1 MEQYELLEVL
11 GRGSYGVA
19 RLVRWLG
26 HDSSS
31 RSLPSTAP
39 PNCSADELY
48 VVKTID
54 LSDMAKGAR
63 EEAQREAAV
72 LKSLCHPNIVAH
84 VETCLE
90 EQQLCIVMQYAD
102 AGDLASAIERRKNSL
117 GFFTE
122 EAVLSAF
129 AQCCAGLEHVH
140 SKRILHRDLKSQNIF
155 LNSNGRLQL
164 GDFGI
169 AKILAHTT
177 SKAKTAVGTPYYASP
192 EVCDNQAYSFKAD
205 VWSLGVVLYQLM
217 ALEIPFKAPSLV
229 ALVLKI
235 IQTEPPSLP
244 SKYGEGARDVC
255 SQTLRKDPEA
265 RPSAAELLQL
275 SVVMR
280 ASAGGATA
288 TQELIAQNLPT
299 ESLLPSSAC
308 APLHC
313 KDSTHH
319 ARHQGTHGKNQTSEP
334 DGNMSSGRLFISGRL
349 ANSGNSDPVDALLAA
364 LSTETETSLLPTDSK
379 DKPVAKATDTTFAD
393 SGQLSA
399 RAAHLVQKE
408 QEMLAAQTLALHG
421 DDCRMDQARLD
432 QLFGLPVSSFS
443 EQFATPC
450 TDAPTF
456 VGDCPGHRCK
466 APSWQSL
473 PYADPN
479 AQALACAARAGSPNC
494 HVTRRGHRK
503 MPRGTLERQAK
514 SRFSLASSLSMS
526 ELTVKAPASRPS
538 CPAFGEQEQAAL
550 APKEV
555 PKGSSRAA
563 DQCSLPALMQFAAG
577 ARRSGKVHSLPDIAA
592 CPVGSRRA
600 GAISELP
607 MQSAAALAT
616 AKAARLGGDALL
628 LHAPGSRG
636 ATPGSSGR
644 SWRSSSSRPTSVEGG
659 RRLSRHKS

>member
-31 RSLPSTAP
+31 RSLPPTAP
-39 PNCSADELY
+39 PNGGADELY

-90 EQQLCIVMQYAD
+90 EQQLCIIMQYAD

-229 ALVLKI
+229 GLVLKI

-244 SKYGEGARDVC
+244 GRYSEGARDVC
-255 SQTLRKDPEA
+255 NRTLRKDPEA

-280 ASAGGATA
+280 AAADGSTA
-288 TQELIAQNLPT
+288 SQELIAQNLAT
-299 ESLLPSSAC
+299 VSLLSSSAC
-308 APLHC
+308 ASLHSQ
-313 KDSTHH
+313 DSIQH
-319 ARHQGTHGKNQTSEP
+319 ACHQGTGGKNQTSGP
-334 DGNMSSGRLFISGRL
+334 GGNMSSGRLFSSERL
-349 ANSGNSDPVDALLAA
+349 ASSGNSDPVDALLAA
-364 LSTETETSLLPTDSK
+364 LSTESETSPLPTDSK
-379 DKPVAKATDTTFAD
+379 DKPVAQVSDTNFAD
-393 SGQLSA
+393 TGQLSA
-399 RAAHLVQKE
+399 RAAHLLQKE

-421 DDCRMDQARLD
+421 DDCGMDQARLNK
-432 QLFGLPVSSFS
+432 LFDLPVPVFP
-443 EQFATPC
+443 EQFAATC
-450 TDAPTF
+450 QDAPTS
-456 VGDCPGHRCK
+456 VSDGSGHRCK
-466 APSWQSL
+466 APFWK
-473 PYADPN
+473 PPPCADRN
-479 AQALACAARAGSPNC
+479 AENLACPARAGSPNC

-503 MPRGTLERQAK
+503 MPRGTLERQTK
-514 SRFSLASSLSMS
+514 SRFSLASARSMS
-526 ELTVKAPASRPS
+526 ELALKSPASRPP
-538 CPAFGEQEQAAL
+538 CPAFVEQEQAAL
-550 APKEV
+550 APKEF
-555 PKGSSRAA
+555 PKRGSRAA
-563 DQCSLPALMQFAAG
+563 DQCSLPALMQIAAG
-577 ARRSGKVHSLPDIAA
+577 ARRAGRVQSLPDIAA
-592 CPVGSRRA
+592 CPAGSWRVGA
-600 GAISELP
+600 TSELP
-607 MQSAAALAT
+607 MQSAAMLAS

-644 SWRSSSSRPTSVEGG
+644 SWRSSSSRPGSVEGD
-659 RRLSRHKS
+659 RRLIQ